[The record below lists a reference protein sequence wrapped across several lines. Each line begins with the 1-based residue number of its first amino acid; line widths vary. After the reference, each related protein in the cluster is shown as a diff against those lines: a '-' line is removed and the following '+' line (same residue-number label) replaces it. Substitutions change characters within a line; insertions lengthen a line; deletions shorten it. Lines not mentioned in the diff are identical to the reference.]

1 MRFPLEWQKHK
12 KKRLYEIY
20 EERLKHSNRKKPA
33 ELLIFAGCLLHGMKT
48 KRTILPFSKVEL
60 ELKKLFNLK
69 IKTTDGK
76 FIKDLAEE
84 LKIFSEIEKREI
96 VDAVTGNKKDYNL
109 KKGIKLWEIEN
120 NTRTINPL
128 IKELMKENRRR
139 K

>member
-1 MRFPLEWQKHK
+1 MLSGVNIEVLPLGSIKTETQFINALPSGMAETQ

-96 VDAVTGNKKDYNL
+96 VDAVTG
-109 KKGIKLWEIEN
+109 
-120 NTRTINPL
+120 
-128 IKELMKENRRR
+128 
-139 K
+139 

>member
-1 MRFPLEWQKHK
+1 
-12 KKRLYEIY
+12 
-20 EERLKHSNRKKPA
+20 
-33 ELLIFAGCLLHGMKT
+33 MKT